1 MYVTVQLTL
10 CFTIIIFRKMSENI
24 DLPELG
30 LVKVELL
37 VGNKNVKYRGGLG
50 VHIQSTDRGLGL
62 GCFLRGG
69 GDQKQKFP

>member
-1 MYVTVQLTL
+1 
-10 CFTIIIFRKMSENI
+10 MSENI

-37 VGNKNVKYRGGLG
+37 VGNKNVKYRVGLG

-62 GCFLRGG
+62 GGVSEGG
-69 GDQKQKFP
+69 